1 MMLLRNWKVRL
12 MMMHKTF
19 NEWQQG
25 KDNIFEVMNTI
36 SPLPFLSA
44 DMTVDN
50 LLLSFKLNYGD
61 RLMPSAYDL
70 ITVNEAASLLIMRY
84 YKNWQDVTELFNIE
98 YPMDVNSIVTE
109 TEIVSDSGAIN
120 QTDETINKESAYND
134 IDFIDVDSRTDT
146 TNKDT
151 ENNRERTYEQS
162 RKSLQAMMLRR
173 TMLEKDV
180 LLDVVFRNMAN
191 EMTLSIY

>member
-1 MMLLRNWKVRL
+1 MN
-12 MMMHKTF
+12 KTF

-25 KDNIFEVMNTI
+25 KENIFEVMNTI

-109 TEIVSDSGAIN
+109 TEIVSDSGSIN
-120 QTDETINKESAYND
+120 QTDEAINKESAFND

-146 TNKDT
+146 TNKNT

-173 TMLEKDV
+173 TMLEKEI

>member
-1 MMLLRNWKVRL
+1 MKMN
-12 MMMHKTF
+12 KTF

-25 KDNIFEVMNTI
+25 KENIFEVMNTI
-36 SPLPFLSA
+36 SPLPFLSD

-50 LLLSFKLNYGD
+50 LLLSFKLTYGD
-61 RLMPSAYDL
+61 RLMPSAYNL
-70 ITVNEAASLLIMRY
+70 ITTNEAATLLIMRY
-84 YKNWQDVTELFNIE
+84 YRNWQDVTELFNIE

-109 TEIVSDSGAIN
+109 IESVTDNSSIN
-120 QTDETINKESAYND
+120 QTDEAINKESAYND
-134 IDFIDVDSRTDT
+134 TDFIDVDSRTDT

-173 TMLEKDV
+173 TMLEKEV

-191 EMTLSIY
+191 EMTLSVY

>member
-1 MMLLRNWKVRL
+1 MMS
-12 MMMHKTF
+12 KTF

-25 KDNIFEVMNTI
+25 KENIFEVMNII
-36 SPLPFLSA
+36 SPLPFLND

-50 LLLSFKLNYGD
+50 LLLSFKLTYGD
-61 RLMPSAYDL
+61 RLMPSAYNL
-70 ITVNEAASLLIMRY
+70 ITINEAATLLIMRY
-84 YKNWQDVTELFNIE
+84 YKNWKDVTELFNVD

-109 TEIVSDSGAIN
+109 TETISDDSSIN

-134 IDFIDVDSRTDT
+134 IDFIDVDNRTDT

-173 TMLEKDV
+173 TMLEKEV

-191 EMTLSIY
+191 EMTLSVY

>member
-1 MMLLRNWKVRL
+1 MNN
-12 MMMHKTF
+12 KTF

-25 KDNIFEVMNTI
+25 KENIFEVMNNI
-36 SPLPFLSA
+36 SPLPFLTS

-70 ITVNEAASLLIMRY
+70 ITVNEAATLLIMRY
-84 YKNWQDVTELFNIE
+84 YKNWQDVTELFNVE

-173 TMLEKDV
+173 TMLEKEI

>member
-12 MMMHKTF
+12 MMMNKTF

-25 KDNIFEVMNTI
+25 KENIFEVMNTI

-173 TMLEKDV
+173 TMLEKEI

>member
-173 TMLEKDV
+173 TMLEKEI